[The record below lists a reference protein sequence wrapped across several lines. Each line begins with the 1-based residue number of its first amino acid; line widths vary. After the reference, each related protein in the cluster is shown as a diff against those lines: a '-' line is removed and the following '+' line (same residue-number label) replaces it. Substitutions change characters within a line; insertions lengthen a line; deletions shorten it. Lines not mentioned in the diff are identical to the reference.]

1 LLDVDIA
8 VAVTGSAGPDAL
20 EKPAGS
26 VIVAV
31 STPEQ
36 VRGREIRFTGDR
48 ERVRTYATTA
58 ALHLTRLALIGQ
70 WWAP

>member
-1 LLDVDIA
+1 
-8 VAVTGSAGPDAL
+8 VA
-20 EKPAGS
+20 
-26 VIVAV
+26 
-31 STPEQ
+31 TPEQ

-48 ERVRTYATTA
+48 ERVRAYGATA